1 MNRELEL
8 ITPGDILLEE
18 FLIPLGISQNKLA
31 RDIDVSPS
39 NVSAVIKGTRS
50 ISPDLALRLA
60 EYFGTSPEL
69 WLSMQNHYDLERL
82 ERERGNAIRQSIRKL
97 NVEVNNEVHV

>member
-18 FLIPLGISQNKLA
+18 FLNPLEISQNKLA

-69 WLSMQNHYDLERL
+69 WLNMQNHYDLEKL
-82 ERERGNAIRQSIRKL
+82 KREKGDIIRQSIRKL
-97 NVEVNNEVHV
+97 SPQHHHATRV